1 MNTVDY
7 IAEQKIRSYD
17 VAWDQAPQ
25 LGKKAKKK
33 KEWASE
39 ACLLP

>member
-25 LGKKAKKK
+25 LAKKAKKK
-33 KEWASE
+33 KGWASE